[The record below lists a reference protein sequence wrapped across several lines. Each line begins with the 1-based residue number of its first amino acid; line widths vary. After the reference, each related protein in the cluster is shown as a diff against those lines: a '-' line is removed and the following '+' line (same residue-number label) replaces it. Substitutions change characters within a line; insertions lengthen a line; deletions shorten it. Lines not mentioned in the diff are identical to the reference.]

1 MDPWLVSAVRGA
13 GAATRPVPPAA
24 DDIAVAADNVAD
36 MTAAL
41 NRVAAT
47 VAACRRCVLCETRT
61 RTVFARG
68 DSHAAC
74 MVIGEAPGA
83 EEDRR
88 GEPFVG
94 RAGQLLDAML
104 AAIGLPH
111 NTAYIANI
119 LKCRPPGN
127 RNPAPD
133 EVAACADYL
142 AQQIKQVAPRLILAV
157 GRIAAH
163 ALLDTDK
170 PLAGL
175 RGHVHTHPGSG
186 LPLVVSYHPAY
197 LLRSPSRKAHAWQ
210 DLLKVRELLNRI

>member
-1 MDPWLVSAVRGA
+1 MDPWLVAAVRGA
-13 GAATRPVPPAA
+13 GTAARPVPPAA
-24 DDIAVAADNVAD
+24 DNIAVAADKVAD
-36 MTAAL
+36 VTVAL
-41 NRVAAT
+41 NKVAAT

-61 RTVFARG
+61 QTVFARG
-68 DSHAAC
+68 DSRADC

-104 AAIGLPH
+104 SSIGIPR
-111 NTAYIANI
+111 NAVYIANI
-119 LKCRPPGN
+119 LKCRPPEN
-127 RNPAPD
+127 RNPAPT
-133 EVAACADYL
+133 EVTACADYL
-142 AQQIKQVAPRLILAV
+142 TQQIKLVAPRLILAV
-157 GRIAAH
+157 GRSAAH
-163 ALLDTDK
+163 ALLNTAK

-197 LLRSPSRKAHAWQ
+197 LLRSPSRKAHSWQ
-210 DLLKVRELLNRI
+210 DLLKVRELLNQT